1 VTTAGLL
8 DTSVYI
14 ARESERFVDEASV
27 PEQAYV
33 SVVTVA
39 ELHAGVLAAPDTDT
53 RHRRMAT
60 VQLAAAQVPLPV
72 TGDAALHWARLR
84 ARTAEAGRRVNVSD
98 LWIAAVAVAHDLPVV
113 TQDDDFDVLSELGL
127 VEVIRV

>member
-1 VTTAGLL
+1 VTKGLL

-14 ARESERFVDEASV
+14 ARESERFVDESSV

-39 ELHAGVLAAPDTDT
+39 ELHAGVLAAPDTDI

-60 VQLAAAQVPLPV
+60 VQLAVAQAPLPV
-72 TGDAALHWARLR
+72 TGAAALHWARLR
-84 ARTAEAGRRVNVSD
+84 VRVAEAGRRVNVND
-98 LWIAAVAVAHDLPVV
+98 LWIAAVALAHDLPVV
-113 TQDDDFDVLSELGL
+113 SQDDDFDVLAELGL
-127 VEVIRV
+127 LEVIRV

>member
-1 VTTAGLL
+1 LTTKGLL
-8 DTSVYI
+8 DTSIYI
-14 ARESERFVDEASV
+14 ARESERFVDESSV

-39 ELHAGVLAAPDTDT
+39 ELHAGVLAAPDTDI

-60 VQLAAAQVPLPV
+60 VQLAAAQAPLPV

-84 ARTAEAGRRVNVSD
+84 ARVAEAGRRVNVND
-98 LWIAAVAVAHDLPVV
+98 LWIAAVALAHDLPVV
-113 TQDDDFDVLSELGL
+113 TQDDDFDVLAELGL